1 MTDKPDHF
9 ILEIGG
15 RSLVIFYPQFLD
27 GDQWKVISDENP
39 FPVEFK
45 VEDKEDFMQML
56 GTIQALQE
64 QQNEQTELLANL
76 IGQMEML
83 ATGPKGDD
91 FTYEDFTPEQLADL
105 KGEKGDAFTYE
116 DFTPEQLGGL
126 KGEKGDPGEITQATF
141 DTHVNNTDNPHSVTK
156 AQVGLGSVS
165 NYGLATQT
173 EAQNGT
179 INNKYMT
186 PQRTKQAI
194 DSNLEGAVFVVDKG
208 TNGNGTFVKWSDGSM
223 QAYTTINLGP
233 TALGGNNGAGPPRT
247 DVGHWDF
254 PIPFKEKPSIQITH
268 ALDDASYNSR
278 AMVAYYR
285 RADAEGVR
293 LIQASNPFNAETDND
308 ITVDVTA
315 IGMWT

>member
-1 MTDKPDHF
+1 MTDKPDYF
-9 ILEIGG
+9 TLDIGG

-27 GDQWKVISDENP
+27 GDQWKVVSDENP

-76 IGQMEML
+76 IGQMDML
-83 ATGPKGDD
+83 ARGPKGD
-91 FTYEDFTPEQLADL
+91 T
-105 KGEKGDAFTYE
+105 
-116 DFTPEQLGGL
+116 
-126 KGEKGDPGEITQATF
+126 GEISQATF
-141 DTHVNNTDNPHSVTK
+141 DTHVNNTKNPHEVTK
-156 AQVGLGSVS
+156 TQVGLGSVS

-194 DSNLEGAVFVVDKG
+194 DNNLEGAVFVVDKG

-247 DVGHWDF
+247 NVGHWDF